1 MIEAILEVLF
11 KASGGQ
17 NATFCIPGKD
27 ACFESPQGYLNDNI
41 TEKVPGSI
49 PWNSAIIDFSPFFQL
64 RLFTC
69 AKKDDLRPVIKCFY
83 NEMVKDGGIGMLM
96 LLYSLLL
103 SRGTDK

>member
-49 PWNSAIIDFSPFFQL
+49 PWNSTIIDFFSFFQL